1 MTSPLLR
8 LFAASWWLLVIGST
22 GFALYG
28 TAVVWLDYHS
38 SYAPTPPD
46 SADDPF
52 SPMLQK
58 YMGTPVPVPPH
69 PSWHVAA
76 GAVVLLLSL
85 LPFAI
90 MTVIRWIITARW
102 RFGPR
107 W

>member
-58 YMGTPVPVPPH
+58 YMGTPVPAPPD
-69 PSWHVAA
+69 PSLHVAA
-76 GAVVLLLSL
+76 GAVVLLFSL
-85 LPFAI
+85 LP
-90 MTVIRWIITARW
+90 IIIVAVVRRIAFGRW